1 MSEAHVEEAK
11 EAVVQA
17 IKKIDFTTVED
28 YTDVKTA
35 VRKALKKFISGC
47 VKQYPMVVPVII
59 EG

>member
-1 MSEAHVEEAK
+1 MEEAK